1 MRLAL
6 TSSAAALPPRAL
18 GCPYAQQKMEQEMK
32 IFPGKRLCNPK
43 TIQQEDAIPSFF
55 YFLPT
60 PFLLSDPP
68 PPLCLSYTHAYT
80 HVFEEGSSH
89 RKSPSPGHAH
99 MPQDLRALETDSDS
113 ASRGKKKR
121 WAGWPQLKNSSLLPA
136 HNVSCP
142 PGLETLPGLAQCCQ
156 QHKDISVIMI
166 PPLITC
172 SLHWVPLLCHLTSSS
187 HPPRVSQL
195 VAKAVT
201 LELAC

>member
-1 MRLAL
+1 MGVGWKGEAGSDQFCCSPASQSTGLSLCTAENGTGNENLPRKEAL
-6 TSSAAALPPRAL
+6 QPQDNPTGGCHSFILLFSSHSISP
-18 GCPYAQQKMEQEMK
+18 
-32 IFPGKRLCNPK
+32 LC
-43 TIQQEDAIPSFF
+43 
-55 YFLPT
+55 
-60 PFLLSDPP
+60 PP
-68 PPLCLSYTHAYT
+68 P
-80 HVFEEGSSH
+80 